1 MMLQTDCLDIV
12 WRFDRVRSGDNAMN
26 TRITRTEK
34 LDLRLTAEAKH
45 TLAAAAQAQRRSL
58 SEFVLESALG
68 RAEEA
73 LADRRVFFRPR
84 SGKPS
89 LPRWTRRR
97 AICRACVSC

>member
-1 MMLQTDCLDIV
+1 M
-12 WRFDRVRSGDNAMN
+12 A

-68 RAEEA
+68 KAEEA
-73 LADRRVFFRPR
+73 LADRRVFQLPPEKWEAFIAALDAPPHDLSRLRNLLNEPDVF
-84 SGKPS
+84 SGGK
-89 LPRWTRRR
+89 RT
-97 AICRACVSC
+97 